1 MLDQQTIIAVLLSGG
16 TALTLKA
23 ASDGV
28 VKSLVDLWNG
38 AIGHYIHSWSEKRRL
53 IMEEKFIPSIAEK
66 IAKIP
71 DKNLQEPKMSI
82 LGPTLEASKFYI
94 EEEEIREMFSN
105 LIAASMDSTYNG
117 IVQHSFV
124 EIIKQMSSH
133 DAKLFKSFFPIGFNP
148 VVSVIKRNNDY
159 ISFDI
164 LVDVF
169 YTNYSFQDYTMN
181 EISINNLSRLGLI
194 DIKYDTSMKD
204 DFFYEEFKKSEIITN
219 FKNEFKENTIDIKKH
234 SFTISSLGKV
244 FRKICI
250 KDF

>member
-1 MLDQQTIIAVLLSGG
+1 MLCTKFLRGDVMLDQQTIITVLLSGG
-16 TALTLKA
+16 TALTVKA

-71 DKNLQEPKMSI
+71 DENLQEPKMSI

-124 EIIKQMSSH
+124 EIIKQLSSY
-133 DAKLFKSFFPIGFNP
+133 DAKF
-148 VVSVIKRNNDY
+148 
-159 ISFDI
+159 
-164 LVDVF
+164 
-169 YTNYSFQDYTMN
+169 
-181 EISINNLSRLGLI
+181 LSAI
-194 DIKYDTSMKD
+194 QNCIQSYDLK
-204 DFFYEEFKKSEIITN
+204 KKSNYLSKN
-219 FKNEFKENTIDIKKH
+219 FLHNA
-234 SFTISSLGKV
+234 
-244 FRKICI
+244 
-250 KDF
+250 